1 LSIPAV
7 PSNTHVPIRATRKP
21 GFYKDSVTLMR
32 IAQRAL
38 ADPGVVR
45 ATLLMGTDANKAALR
60 HDGLLDGALADA
72 HPSDLMVAIEAYSD
86 QQAEA
91 ALAAVESMLAGG
103 EALKEASE
111 GSAAMRPRSLAMYA
125 AHAAHAT
132 ALAQISVPGPYAGAE
147 ALKALRQGLHVFL
160 FSDNVP
166 LAQEQALKR
175 LAERKGLLVMGPDCG
190 TAMLRGVPLG
200 FANAVRRGAI
210 GLVGASGTGLQ
221 EVMCRIHELGAG
233 VSHAIG
239 TGSHDVAE
247 EIGGTTMRQGI
258 DLLAADPATRVIA
271 IVSKPP
277 APAVGNGVLAQLAR
291 TGKPA
296 VVLFLG
302 ADSRRDAA
310 SNSIVQVSTLEDAAR
325 AAVAS
330 LRGQSVTPVPN
341 ASDEQA
347 LPEADRLAPSQRY
360 VRGLYSG
367 GTFCTEAQLA
377 WLASGIRAR
386 SNAPLDPADTLTD
399 ALNVDGHAA
408 IDFGADEFTVGR
420 PHPMIDPATRVA
432 AIARHARD
440 AAVAAIV
447 LDVVLGYGSH
457 PDPAGTLGHAI
468 AEARA
473 PASRGGR
480 HLPVIAFVCGTEED
494 SQRLSLQRAKLR
506 DAGAIVCASST
517 AAARLAGALAKAVAE
532 RTKPRAP
539 HPDALPARGE
549 REPSPS
555 EAGAG
560 LRRSS

>member
-1 LSIPAV
+1 M
-7 PSNTHVPIRATRKP
+7 PIRATRKP

-60 HDGLLDGALADA
+60 HDGLLDAALADA
-72 HPSDLMVAIEAYSD
+72 RPSDLMVAIDARSD
-86 QQAEA
+86 EQAET
-91 ALAAVESMLAGG
+91 ALATIEGMLAGG
-103 EALKEASE
+103 EAMNEAS
-111 GSAAMRPRSLAMYA
+111 GAVAAMRPRSLAMYA
-125 AHAAHAT
+125 AHAAHVA
-132 ALAQISVPGPYAGAE
+132 ALAQISVPGAYAGAE

-166 LAQEQALKR
+166 LAEEQALKR
-175 LAERKGLLVMGPDCG
+175 LARRKGLLVMGPDCG

-221 EVMCRIHELGAG
+221 EVMCRIHELDEG

-239 TGSHDVAE
+239 TGSHDVSA

-277 APAVGNGVLAQLAR
+277 APAVASAVLAQLAR

-302 ADSRRDAA
+302 ADTRRDAT
-310 SNSIVQVSTLEDAAR
+310 SNAVVPVTTLADAAR
-325 AAVAS
+325 AAVAR
-330 LRGQSVTPVPN
+330 LRDHALTPTPT

-347 LPEADRLAPSQRY
+347 LAEADRLAPSQRY
-360 VRGLYSG
+360 LRALYSG
-367 GTFCTEAQLA
+367 GTFCTEAQLVWRA
-377 WLASGIRAR
+377 NGIRAR
-386 SNAPLDPADTLTD
+386 SNAPLDRADALTD
-399 ALNVDGHAA
+399 ALNVEGHAA
-408 IDFGADEFTVGR
+408 IDFGADEFTIGR
-420 PHPMIDPATRVA
+420 PHPMIDLATRVE
-432 AIARHARD
+432 AIARQARD
-440 AAVAAIV
+440 PAVAAIV

-457 PDPAGTLGHAI
+457 ADPAGTLGPAI
-468 AEARA
+468 ADARA
-473 PASRGGR
+473 IAARQGR

-494 SQRLSLQRAKLR
+494 PQRLSVQQAKLR
-506 DAGAIVCASST
+506 DAGAILCASST
-517 AAARLAGALAKAVAE
+517 AAARSAGALAKALVE
-532 RTKPRAP
+532 RTATQGP
-539 HPDALPARGE
+539 HPNPLPARGE
-549 REPSPS
+549 REPSAS
-555 EAGAG
+555 EAGEG
-560 LRRSS
+560 LRQAP

>member
-1 LSIPAV
+1 VSTSSRCLEIPV
-7 PSNTHVPIRATRKP
+7 PLRTTRKP

-38 ADPGVVR
+38 ADAGVVR

-60 HDGLLDGALADA
+60 HDGLADA
-72 HPSDLMVAIEAYSD
+72 ALDAARPGDLMIAIEAHTD
-86 QQAEA
+86 AQADA
-91 ALAAVESMLAGG
+91 ALATVEGLLAGG
-103 EALKEASE
+103 DAMKAP
-111 GSAAMRPRSLAMYA
+111 GSAAAMRPRSLAMAA
-125 AHAAHAT
+125 AHAEQAA
-132 ALAQISVPGPYAGAE
+132 ALAQISVPGAYAGAE

-166 LAQEQALKR
+166 LAEEQALKR
-175 LAERKGLLVMGPDCG
+175 LARRKGLLVMGPDCG

-200 FANAVRRGAI
+200 FANAVRRGGI

-221 EVMCRIHELGAG
+221 EVMCRIHELGEG

-239 TGSHDVAE
+239 TGSHDVSA

-277 APAVGNGVLAQLAR
+277 AAPVADAVLAQLAR

-302 ADSRRDAA
+302 AGLRRDAA
-310 SNSIVQVSTLEDAAR
+310 SDAVVPVTTLEDAAR

-330 LRGQSVTPVPN
+330 LHGRTLTATAS
-341 ASDEQA
+341 ASDPQA
-347 LPEADRLAPSQRY
+347 LSEAGRLAPSQRY
-360 VRGLYSG
+360 VCALYSG
-367 GTFCTEAQLA
+367 GTFCTEAQLV
-377 WLASGIRAR
+377 WRESGIRAR
-386 SNAPLDPADTLTD
+386 SNAPLERADALTD
-399 ALNVDGHAA
+399 AGHVDGHAA

-420 PHPMIDPATRVA
+420 PHPMIDLATRVE
-432 AIARHARD
+432 AIARQARD
-440 AAVAAIV
+440 PAVAAIV

-457 PDPAGTLGHAI
+457 PDPAGTLGPAL
-468 AEARA
+468 ADARA
-473 PASRGGR
+473 TAAREGR

-494 SQRLSLQRAKLR
+494 SQRLSIQQAKLR

-517 AAARLAGALAKAVAE
+517 AAARLAGALALAAAE
-532 RTKPRAP
+532 RAAASPTSRALGSVSPRAG
-539 HPDALPARGE
+539 RGL
-549 REPSPS
+549 
-555 EAGAG
+555 A
-560 LRRSS
+560 